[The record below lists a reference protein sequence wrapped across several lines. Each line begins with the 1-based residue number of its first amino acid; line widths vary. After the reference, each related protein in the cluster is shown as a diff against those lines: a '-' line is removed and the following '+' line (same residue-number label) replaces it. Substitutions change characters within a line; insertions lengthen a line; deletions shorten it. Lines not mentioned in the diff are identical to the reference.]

1 MVFMDTGQLWPV
13 INIVAESMK
22 KKASNSSIT
31 SCGKAFTLIELLVV
45 IAIIAIL
52 AAMLLPA
59 LSSAKLKAQV
69 TSCQNNL
76 RQLGLAV
83 QLYADDN
90 ASRLPYAFP
99 VGKSPWWDGQASV
112 NVPVEW
118 TRQLWGYVGYNPG
131 VYRCPTAVYQTTN
144 MGNIF
149 WKGQTYS
156 TKLSYSVN
164 DMSGGNNVQFSVPLN
179 GAPFGNTS
187 STNQAGM
194 GLSWKFEQVSPDT
207 IMIADSNRGS
217 GEQGSEAFGGTSGY
231 TEIRSINVSNH
242 KGRSW
247 CGVFFNGGARVVS
260 PQQIKN
266 EAGFAAG
273 GQSTA
278 ADNWTEVGDFY
289 VNGWNSSWL
298 YGYWTAK
305 AGD

>member
-1 MVFMDTGQLWPV
+1 
-13 INIVAESMK
+13 MK
-22 KKASNSSIT
+22 KQASNSSIT
-31 SCGKAFTLIELLVV
+31 LRGRAFTLIELLVV

-83 QLYADDN
+83 QLYADDFN
-90 ASRLPYAFP
+90 SRLPYAFP
-99 VGKSPWWDGQASV
+99 VGKSPWWNGQSLA
-112 NVPVEW
+112 NVPLEW
-118 TRQLWGYVGYNPG
+118 TRQLWGYVSYNPK
-131 VYRCPTAVYQTTN
+131 VYRCSAVQYATTN
-144 MGNIF
+144 MGNIV
-149 WKGQTYS
+149 WKGQTYT

-164 DMSGGNNVQFSVPLN
+164 DMSGGNNVPFSVPFN

-187 STNQAGM
+187 STNQAGV

-247 CGVFFNGGARVVS
+247 CGVFFNGGARIVT
-260 PQQIKN
+260 PKQLKN

-305 AGD
+305 RGD